1 MIFLNPACGLLKTQD
16 SQNLIVA
23 AYQKCHLHLEE
34 LKQGTY
40 KVVFS
45 IVPKQCRTPGPD
57 VCVHV
62 PGAVPLRD
70 FQGGLGSLAL
80 LQNSNMARD

>member
-1 MIFLNPACGLLKTQD
+1 MIFLNPACDLLKTQD
-16 SQNLIVA
+16 SKNLIVT
-23 AYQKCHLHLEE
+23 AYQKCRLHLEE
-34 LKQGTY
+34 LKQGKY

-45 IVPKQCRTPGPD
+45 IGPD
-57 VCVHV
+57 MCVHV

-80 LQNSNMARD
+80 LQNSDMARD